1 MYLKGSM
8 MTKKTANELFKIKA
22 GKAVSL
28 SDKAAAQTPLLSG
41 EDERDD
47 AKLTKLASKIN
58 ELQDLLWSNQS
69 QRLLLVLQG
78 TDTSGKDGT
87 ARFVFANT
95 SPLGVKVAAFKAPT
109 EEERSRDY
117 VWRVHQ
123 VVPRA
128 GEIVIF
134 NRSHYEDVLVPW
146 VSKWIDKD
154 ELKRRYA
161 HINAF
166 EKLLCDTGTTVLKV
180 MLHISFEEQRERLQE
195 RIDDTSKHWKFSLG
209 DLETRKHWTE
219 YTHAYEKMMQATG
232 TNYAPW
238 HVVPSDSKTHRNIAI
253 AELVIDALKAM
264 KLKAPKAKP
273 ELKGLV
279 VT

>member
-1 MYLKGSM
+1 MP
-8 MTKKTANELFKIKA
+8 KKTATELFALKR
-22 GKAVSL
+22 GKPVKL
-28 SDKAAAQTPLLSG
+28 TDKAASKTPLLSG
-41 EDERDD
+41 YEESDE
-47 AKLTKLASKIN
+47 AKLTELALKIN
-58 ELQDLLWSNQS
+58 DLQDLLWSNQS
-69 QRLLLVLQG
+69 KRLLLVLQG

-87 ARFVFANT
+87 ARFVFAHT
-95 SPLGVKVAAFKAPT
+95 SPLGLRIAAFKAPT
-109 EEERSRDY
+109 EEERARDY
-117 VWRVHQ
+117 LWRVHH

-161 HINAF
+161 HMNAF
-166 EKLLCDTGTTVLKV
+166 EKLLTDTGTTVLKV

-195 RIDDTSKHWKFSLG
+195 RIDDETKHWKFSLG
-209 DLETRKHWTE
+209 DLETRKHWLE
-219 YTHAYEKMMQATG
+219 YQSAYEKMMEATG
-232 TNYAPW
+232 TAHAPW

-253 AELVIDALKAM
+253 AELVIEALQQM
-264 KLKAPKAKP
+264 KLKKPKANP

-279 VT
+279 IT

>member
-1 MYLKGSM
+1 M
-8 MTKKTANELFKIKA
+8 MSKKTAKEHFKIKP
-22 GKAVSL
+22 GKAMSL
-28 SDKAAAQTPLLSG
+28 SDSAAKQTPLLSG
-41 EDERDD
+41 EDERDEARL
-47 AKLTKLASKIN
+47 AKLADKIN

-95 SPLGVKVAAFKAPT
+95 SPLGVRIAAFKAPT
-109 EEERSRDY
+109 QEERAHDY
-117 VWRVHQ
+117 LWRVHQ

-146 VSKWIDKD
+146 VNQWIDKD

-180 MLHISFEEQRERLQE
+180 MLHISFDEQRERLQE
-195 RIDDTSKHWKFSLG
+195 RIDDPTKHWKFSLG
-209 DLETRKHWTE
+209 DLETRKHWPE
-219 YTHAYEKMMQATG
+219 YSRAYEKMIAATG
-232 TNYAPW
+232 TAYAPW

-253 AELVIDALKAM
+253 AELVTDALKAM
-264 KLKAPKAKP
+264 KLKAPKANP
-273 ELKGLV
+273 QLKGLI